1 MPDDWET
8 FLNDCDRCR
17 NCPLGSSRRNVA
29 VYRGSLKAPLMFI
42 GEGPGA
48 EEDARGKP
56 FVGAAGRLL
65 DLLLEAQGFPES
77 VYHIGNVVK
86 CRPPENRVPTEEEA
100 NACKPLLARQILL
113 VRPKVIVMLGA
124 TSYKYITQSKD
135 PISRV
140 RGQWTEKNGFLM
152 LPTFH
157 PAYILRNDRDRILLW
172 QDLLEVRHRLEALGF
187 LPPLPSPTPMPSGR
201 G

>member
-1 MPDDWET
+1 MPDSWEN
-8 FLNDCDRCR
+8 FLSDCERCR
-17 NCPLGSSRRNVA
+17 ACPLGATRGKVV
-29 VYRGSLKAPLMFI
+29 VYRGSPKAPLMFI

-56 FVGAAGRLL
+56 FVGQAGRLL

-86 CRPPENRVPTEEEA
+86 CRPPENRVPTEAEA
-100 NACKPLLARQILL
+100 AACKPLLARQILL
-113 VRPKVIVMLGA
+113 VRPRVVVMLGA
-124 TSYKYITQSKD
+124 TAYRYITQSKD

-140 RGQWTEKNGFLM
+140 RGQWTEKNGFHM

-157 PAYILRNDRDRILLW
+157 PAYILRNDRERVVLW
-172 QDLLEVRHRLEALGF
+172 QDLALVRRKLEELGY
-187 LPPLPSPTPMPSGR
+187 LDPLPNQAAMPSGR